1 MIIGNGL
8 LANSLRSI
16 DRETATFF
24 CSGVS
29 DSGEK
34 NPLEFERERALL
46 RMQDSNMLFCY
57 FSTVSIFNPSK
68 QNSPYIKHKINIE
81 QEIQAIFPEHIIVR
95 LPNMVGEG
103 GNGTNLFPYFMRNI
117 TEGKSVT
124 IFDNTH
130 RELMEVQLL
139 PDIINALLETNFRG
153 SINAGFG
160 DAPKVKDIYLHIC
173 SLLDTEPNMKI
184 EKGEDAYEVDY
195 SVFTTLMKNACVVPR
210 GTWQERVGRY
220 VLSYKTTVG

>member
-8 LANSLRSI
+8 LANSLRKI
-16 DRETATFF
+16 DRDDAIFF

-29 DSGEK
+29 NSGETDPSAFTRELK
-34 NPLEFERERALL
+34 LLKGQNPELL
-46 RMQDSNMLFCY
+46 LCY

-68 QNSPYIKHKINIE
+68 KDSPYILHKCNMEAQIRDG
-81 QEIQAIFPEHIIVR
+81 FSKHIIVR
-95 LPNMVGEG
+95 LPNMMGEG
-103 GNGTNLFPYFMRNI
+103 GNGSNLFPYFL
-117 TEGKSVT
+117 KSIAEDKTVG

-139 PDIINALLETNFRG
+139 PDIVNALLKANFRG

-160 DAPKVKDIYLHIC
+160 QAPKVLDIYLHLC
-173 SLLDTEPNMKI
+173 KLLDAAPNMKI

-195 SVFTTLMKNACVVPR
+195 SEFTTLMESAGVAPA
-210 GTWQERVGRY
+210 GDWQDRVERY
-220 VLSYKTTVG
+220 VKLYRSQFV

>member
-8 LANSLRSI
+8 LANSLRRI
-16 DRETATFF
+16 DKEDIVFF

-29 DSGEK
+29 NSGETDSSAF
-34 NPLEFERERALL
+34 LRESALL
-46 RMQDSNMLFCY
+46 KSQDPHKLLCY
-57 FSTVSIFNPSK
+57 FSTVSIFNPCK
-68 QNSPYIKHKINIE
+68 QTSPYILHKFSME
-81 QEIQAIFPEHIIVR
+81 AAIRELFPSHIILR
-95 LPNMVGEG
+95 LPNMMGEG
-103 GNGTNLFPYFMRNI
+103 GNGSNLFPYFLKNI
-117 TEGKSVT
+117 AEGIQVG

-139 PDIINALLETNFRG
+139 PDIINALLEANFRG

-195 SVFTTLMKNACVVPR
+195 SVFTTLMKTAAVAPA
-210 GTWQERVGRY
+210 GSWQDRVERY
-220 VLSYKTTVG
+220 VNLYRSQFV

>member
-8 LANSLRSI
+8 LANSLRDI
-16 DRETATFF
+16 DRESVTFF

-29 DSGEK
+29 DSGET
-34 NPLEFERERALL
+34 NPLAFERELSLL
-46 RMQDSNMLFCY
+46 GMQDSRLLLCY
-57 FSTVSIFNPSK
+57 FSTVSIFNPSR
-68 QNSPYIKHKINIE
+68 QNTPYIRHKVKME
-81 QEIQAIFPEHIIVR
+81 EAIRQRFPNHLIIR

-103 GNGTNLFPYFMRNI
+103 GNASNLFPYFMRSI
-117 TEGKSVT
+117 AEGKEVT

-139 PDIINALLETNFRG
+139 SGIVDALLHAGYTG
-153 SINAGFG
+153 SIDAGFG
-160 DAPKVKDIYLHIC
+160 DAPKVKDIYLHMC
-173 SLLDTEPNMKI
+173 QLLEATPNMKI

-195 SVFTTLMKNACVVPR
+195 SEFTTLMKHAGVAPK

-220 VLSYKTTVG
+220 VLSYKSTVG

>member
-16 DRETATFF
+16 DRETLTLF

-29 DSGEK
+29 NSGEK
-34 NPLEFERERALL
+34 NTVAFEREFSLL
-46 RMQDSNMLFCY
+46 CEQDKNSLLCY

-68 QNSPYIKHKINIE
+68 QSTPYIQHKLNME
-81 QEIQAIFPEHIIVR
+81 LQIQSRFPEHVIVR
-95 LPNMVGEG
+95 LPNMMGEG
-103 GNGTNLFPYFMRNI
+103 GNGTNLFPYFLRSI
-117 TEGKSVT
+117 AEGNAVT

-139 PDIINALLETNFRG
+139 PGIVNALIDAGFRG
-153 SINAGFG
+153 CINAGFG
-160 DAPKVKDIYLHIC
+160 HAPKVMDIYLHMC
-173 SLLDTEPNMKI
+173 SLLEAAPNMKI

-195 SVFTTLMKNACVVPR
+195 SDFTTLMKNAGVAPA
-210 GTWQERVGRY
+210 GTWQDRVQRY
-220 VLSYKTTVG
+220 VNLYRSQFV

>member
-8 LANSLRSI
+8 LANSLKDI
-16 DRETATFF
+16 DRNDVVFF

-29 DSGEK
+29 NSGETA
-34 NPLEFERERALL
+34 PAAFQRELALL
-46 RMQDSNMLFCY
+46 KTQDTHKLLCY

-68 QNSPYIKHKINIE
+68 KNTPYIQHKCSLEAQIQE
-81 QEIQAIFPEHIIVR
+81 QFPNHIILR
-95 LPNMVGEG
+95 LPNMMGEG
-103 GNGTNLFPYFMRNI
+103 GNGSNLFPYFLKNVA
-117 TEGKSVT
+117 EGKIVS

-139 PDIINALLETNFRG
+139 PDIINALIAANFRG

-173 SLLDTEPNMKI
+173 SLLDAEPSMKI

-195 SVFTTLMKNACVVPR
+195 SVFNTLMEKAGVAPA
-210 GTWQERVGRY
+210 GSWQDRVERY
-220 VLSYKTTVG
+220 VNLYRSQFV